1 MSSMHLALYV
11 TETGSHLGGW
21 RHPDARY
28 VRPLD
33 WNFYKD
39 LARKAER
46 AKIDMLFIADKLAI
60 DDIFESS
67 FKPTISWRPVPQ
79 HAEPLTLLAALSGA
93 TEKIGLAG
101 TVSAT
106 YTEPYTAAR
115 MLANID
121 HLSQGRAGWNLVTSV
136 SDGEARNFGKAQ
148 HLAHDPRYEKAAEFI
163 ALAKALW
170 DSWESDWEIL
180 DKQSGIYG
188 NRDKVHYVDH
198 AGKWFNVK
206 GPLNVPRPP
215 QGHPVLVQ
223 AGVSGNFQKIAAE
236 NAELI
241 FGVQPSLEKAKEFY
255 RTFKAQVLAVGRDPA
270 HLKVLPGVVPVIGA
284 TTKEAQDRARELKDL
299 VLPLAGLTFMSASM
313 NHDLSQYELD
323 QPMPDIYDRI
333 TGSKGRFEFVIRKAV
348 SEGMTVAQVGKWYA
362 ESHSFFAPV
371 GTATEVATQLAQWY
385 KEQACDGFV
394 VLPPYMPGGADD
406 FLSGVVPELQNM
418 GVFRREY
425 PGTTLRDTLGLPVPR
440 NRHAQSV

>member
-136 SDGEARNFGKAQ
+136 SDGEARNFGKGNIW
-148 HLAHDPRYEKAAEFI
+148 HMTRVMKKLPNSSRWPRRC
-163 ALAKALW
+163 
-170 DSWESDWEIL
+170 
-180 DKQSGIYG
+180 G
-188 NRDKVHYVDH
+188 
-198 AGKWFNVK
+198 
-206 GPLNVPRPP
+206 
-215 QGHPVLVQ
+215 
-223 AGVSGNFQKIAAE
+223 
-236 NAELI
+236 
-241 FGVQPSLEKAKEFY
+241 
-255 RTFKAQVLAVGRDPA
+255 T
-270 HLKVLPGVVPVIGA
+270 
-284 TTKEAQDRARELKDL
+284 
-299 VLPLAGLTFMSASM
+299 
-313 NHDLSQYELD
+313 
-323 QPMPDIYDRI
+323 
-333 TGSKGRFEFVIRKAV
+333 
-348 SEGMTVAQVGKWYA
+348 VGKATGKFWISKAGY
-362 ESHSFFAPV
+362 
-371 GTATEVATQLAQWY
+371 TAIATRCITSITPA
-385 KEQACDGFV
+385 
-394 VLPPYMPGGADD
+394 
-406 FLSGVVPELQNM
+406 SGSM
-418 GVFRREY
+418 SKAR
-425 PGTTLRDTLGLPVPR
+425 
-440 NRHAQSV
+440 